1 MSKQVIAIEGEK
13 GYYNA
18 YGYHSARAAAADG
31 RSPTPGS
38 GAYHQEYHRENLIGQ
53 SREFMRDNGIYRGMI
68 DRAVGYIVG
77 NGFDLQVTTTD
88 AEFNQL
94 AENLWNGYWKRP
106 EIRGL
111 LTGRE
116 VERMVCRE
124 VIVAGD
130 TASIKT
136 DQKKIQLIEAEQIA
150 GPFRIAKDGIKKDEY
165 GRVTDFYIT
174 SYSQYGRIDKYKSLP
189 YPADAI
195 VYITNPDRPSE
206 TRGVP
211 ACQATFSMLHR
222 INDVCDSE
230 AASWQ
235 ILSKLAVAIG
245 KENAEADAYSI
256 STDDPNKVGTDT
268 SGDAATR
275 VQQLDYALIFHGAPG
290 DTIRGIDR
298 NIPGKDFPAS
308 LTMFLRLLGLPLG
321 LPIEIILLDWTKS
334 NYSQARSVLL
344 QTYQSVFMEWQRKL
358 EDSFYN
364 NILFWKVKEWTRDGL
379 LPKTQNIFEHE
390 WIKPAFPWI
399 DQLKEG
405 QAHKLNVG
413 LCFETQNQVCKSQ
426 NKDRESVVKVRELEI
441 RDSIERAKRI
451 TADTGVEVDWR
462 LFAGLD
468 TSDGQI
474 VVNNQTAGNSDN
486 E

>member
-1 MSKQVIAIEGEK
+1 MNKRVIETSVEK
-13 GYYNA
+13 GRYNA
-18 YGYHSARAAAADG
+18 YGYHSARVAGADG

-77 NGFDLQVTTTD
+77 NGFDLQVITEDT
-88 AEFNQL
+88 EFNQT
-94 AENLWNGYWKRP
+94 AEKLWNNYWKHP

-116 VERMVCRE
+116 VERMTCRE

-136 DQKKIQLIEAEQIA
+136 DEGKIQLIEAEQIA
-150 GPFRIAKDGIKKDEY
+150 GPFKKAKDGIKKDEY
-165 GRVTDFYIT
+165 GRVIDFYIN
-174 SYSQYGRIDKYKSLP
+174 SYSQYGRVDKYKSEP
-189 YPADAI
+189 YPAEAI
-195 VYITNPDRPSE
+195 IYITNPDRPSD

-211 ACQATFSMLHR
+211 ACQATFAMLHR

-245 KENAEADAYSI
+245 KENADADAYAI
-256 STDDPNKVGTDT
+256 SQDDPAKTGTDT
-268 SGDAATR
+268 SGHAATR
-275 VQQLDYALIFHGAPG
+275 VTQLDYAMIFHGAPG

-298 NIPGKDFPAS
+298 NIPGKDFPSS

-358 EDSFYN
+358 EDAFYN
-364 NILFWKVKEWTRDGL
+364 NILNWKIKEWTRAGL
-379 LPKTQNIFEHE
+379 LAKRENGFVHE

-426 NKDRESVVKVRELEI
+426 NKDRESVVKVREMEI
-441 RDSIERAKRI
+441 RDSIERAKKI
-451 TADTGVEVDWR
+451 TAETGVEVDWR

-468 TSDGQI
+468 VSDGQI
-474 VVNNQTAGNSDN
+474 VVNNQTGSNNDD
-486 E
+486 